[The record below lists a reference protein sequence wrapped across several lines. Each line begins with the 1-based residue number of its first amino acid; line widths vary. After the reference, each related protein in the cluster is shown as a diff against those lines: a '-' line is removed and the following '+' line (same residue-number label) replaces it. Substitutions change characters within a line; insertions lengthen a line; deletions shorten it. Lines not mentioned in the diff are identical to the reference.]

1 LRSADC
7 KCVSSDA
14 FSVFVESAFMI
25 DMFDDLAR
33 CGGRPTEVWFLGRDS
48 LLTERGQQVET
59 ELRCER
65 ERHQVEVVG

>member
-1 LRSADC
+1 
-7 KCVSSDA
+7 
-14 FSVFVESAFMI
+14 MI